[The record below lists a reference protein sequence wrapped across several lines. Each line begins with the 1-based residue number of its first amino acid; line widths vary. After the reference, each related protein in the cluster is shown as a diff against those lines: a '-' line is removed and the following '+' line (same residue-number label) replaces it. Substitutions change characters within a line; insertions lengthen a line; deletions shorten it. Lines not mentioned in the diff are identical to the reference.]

1 MPKTIT
7 AKSEKH
13 GGMIERYKEYLQ
25 YERNF
30 SEHTIKSYEEDLTS
44 FEKHF
49 KSNDENLT
57 WEKITKNEVR
67 DWIEY
72 LMDSGRS
79 ATTVA
84 RRLSGLR
91 NFYHFAVSRNLVVS
105 NPTYNLK
112 APKRQKRLPV
122 FIKETEMDIL
132 LDKIEW
138 KNDYDN
144 ACARTFILLFYSTGI
159 RLSELVSLNDDDINF
174 IKKEIKVMGKRRKE
188 RIIPFGTELENALK
202 AYIQLRDETIPRL
215 SDGFFLSKKGTR
227 ITPYKV
233 RRDVIK
239 HLAAVSKQK
248 KKSPHVLRHSFATAM
263 LNNQADLQ
271 AVQKTLGHESVQTT
285 QIYTHTTFE
294 QLKRAYNNAH
304 PRE

>member
-91 NFYHFAVSRNLVVS
+91 NFYHFAVSRNLVES

-174 IKKEIKVMGKRRKE
+174 IKKEIKVMGKRRK
-188 RIIPFGTELENALK
+188 
-202 AYIQLRDETIPRL
+202 AYIQLRDESIPRL